1 MDEKLEKIVN
11 ELQHNVT
18 IKCARGVEK
27 AKAYQKGYTQGVEDL
42 YKYLR
47 QNGVKIEWK

>member
-18 IKCARGVEK
+18 IKCARDVER